1 MRMKRIW
8 LFLLGMLALPASS
21 LAAGW
26 KTAPAFSALPLCKDA
41 RVSPEAGCRKRS
53 PSLAVG
59 TESNSAVLPQKMEVF
74 SSRALPVTGLEQ
86 AARLITGE
94 RLTIFDL
101 DAVAALEREISV
113 GLPADQE
120 EAKRLAAQRMSTL
133 GPDLALRF
141 ARAYRGVILAKRY
154 GLTTYPAVV
163 FDGGQSVIYGE
174 TDLATALEQY
184 RTWKTQRGSA
194 P

>member
-1 MRMKRIW
+1 MSMKRSG
-8 LFLLGMLALPASS
+8 LFLLGMLALPAYSV
-21 LAAGW
+21 AA
-26 KTAPAFSALPLCKDA
+26 
-41 RVSPEAGCRKRS
+41 
-53 PSLAVG
+53 G
-59 TESNSAVLPQKMEVF
+59 TESNNAVLPQKMEVF

-94 RLTIFDL
+94 RLKIYDL

-141 ARAYRGVILAKRY
+141 ARAYQGVIQARRY
-154 GLTTYPAVV
+154 GLTMYPAVV

-184 RTWKTQRGSA
+184 HLWKTQRGST